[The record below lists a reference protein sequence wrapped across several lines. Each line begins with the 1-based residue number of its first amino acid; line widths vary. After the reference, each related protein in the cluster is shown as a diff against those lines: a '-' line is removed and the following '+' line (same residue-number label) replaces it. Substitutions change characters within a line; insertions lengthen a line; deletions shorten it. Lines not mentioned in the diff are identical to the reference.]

1 MAGRAVEAAAKERV
15 VVEYA
20 SKEPS
25 AFAEMLGGLIGANVT
40 ARPEKKRDFDTL
52 VARVGIWVTDIDEG
66 VTLAFDAGPHDHDPR
81 GSGNGHEPQ
90 QPEDRALRHAR
101 LLRQG
106 RPRRCGQARARQ
118 AEDRR
123 HASKH
128 RDSQPRHPDLLR
140 PVTQLAVIGAGS
152 MGAQIAQQAAL
163 HGVDVRLQDKNAEQ
177 LKKALESNRGH
188 VMRRVEK
195 GKLGQAEADL
205 ALSRVRTATDL
216 AEAVAG
222 ADFVIEAVFEDL
234 QLKRSVFAELDEA
247 APPETV
253 LASNSSTM
261 GISKIADATSRPERC
276 VNVHF
281 FYPVLVMDL
290 VEVVRGPQTSD
301 DTVERA
307 MAMVREMGRTA
318 VLVNKEIDGFIVNR
332 ILHAATQEAYRL
344 LDAGV
349 ASFQDIDTAVEKGLN
364 WPMGPFR
371 LGDFSGLDVTYNA
384 RLHMYKTTG
393 DERYRPSPQLE
404 AKVKAG
410 KLGRKSGEGWYS
422 Y

>member
-1 MAGRAVEAAAKERV
+1 M
-15 VVEYA
+15 
-20 SKEPS
+20 
-25 AFAEMLGGLIGANVT
+25 
-40 ARPEKKRDFDTL
+40 
-52 VARVGIWVTDIDEG
+52 
-66 VTLAFDAGPHDHDPR
+66 
-81 GSGNGHEPQ
+81 
-90 QPEDRALRHAR
+90 
-101 LLRQG
+101 
-106 RPRRCGQARARQ
+106 
-118 AEDRR
+118 
-123 HASKH
+123 KH
-128 RDSQPRHPDLLR
+128 
-140 PVTQLAVIGAGS
+140 LAVIGAGS

-163 HGVDVRLQDKNAEQ
+163 TGVDVRLQDKSSEQ
-177 LKKALESNRGH
+177 LAKAVESNRGH

-195 GKLGQAEADL
+195 GKLSMAEAER
-205 ALSRVRTATDL
+205 ALSRVQTTTDL

-222 ADFVIEAVFEDL
+222 AEFVIEAVFEDL
-234 QLKRSVFAELDEA
+234 QLKRDVFAKLDKVA
-247 APPETV
+247 SKQAV

-261 GISKIADATSRPERC
+261 GISKIADATSQPRRC

-290 VEVVRGPQTSD
+290 VEVVRGPETSD

-307 MAMVREMGRTA
+307 MAMVREMGRTP

-332 ILHAATQEAYRL
+332 ILHAASQEAYRL
-344 LDAGV
+344 LDAGI
-349 ASFQDIDTAVEKGLN
+349 ASFEDIDTAVEKGLN

-410 KLGRKSGEGWYS
+410 KLGRKSGEGWYR

>member
-1 MAGRAVEAAAKERV
+1 
-15 VVEYA
+15 
-20 SKEPS
+20 
-25 AFAEMLGGLIGANVT
+25 
-40 ARPEKKRDFDTL
+40 
-52 VARVGIWVTDIDEG
+52 
-66 VTLAFDAGPHDHDPR
+66 
-81 GSGNGHEPQ
+81 
-90 QPEDRALRHAR
+90 
-101 LLRQG
+101 
-106 RPRRCGQARARQ
+106 
-118 AEDRR
+118 
-123 HASKH
+123 
-128 RDSQPRHPDLLR
+128 
-140 PVTQLAVIGAGS
+140 VTQLAVIGAGS

-163 HGVDVRLQDKNAEQ
+163 HGVDVRLQDKSAEQ

-234 QLKRSVFAELDEA
+234 QLKRSVFAELDGA

-410 KLGRKSGEGWYS
+410 KLGRKSGEGWYR
-422 Y
+422 YDK

>member
-1 MAGRAVEAAAKERV
+1 MTR
-15 VVEYA
+15 
-20 SKEPS
+20 
-25 AFAEMLGGLIGANVT
+25 
-40 ARPEKKRDFDTL
+40 
-52 VARVGIWVTDIDEG
+52 
-66 VTLAFDAGPHDHDPR
+66 
-81 GSGNGHEPQ
+81 
-90 QPEDRALRHAR
+90 
-101 LLRQG
+101 
-106 RPRRCGQARARQ
+106 
-118 AEDRR
+118 
-123 HASKH
+123 
-128 RDSQPRHPDLLR
+128 
-140 PVTQLAVIGAGS
+140 LAVIGAGS

-163 HGVDVRLQDKNAEQ
+163 HGVDVRLHDKSSEQ
-177 LKKALESNRGH
+177 LAKALESNRGH

-195 GKLGQAEADL
+195 GKLGQDEAEA
-205 ALSRVRTATDL
+205 ALSRVRTTTDI
-216 AEAVAG
+216 ADAAAG

-234 QLKRSVFAELDEA
+234 QLKRAVFAELDRSAE
-247 APPETV
+247 PETV

-261 GISKIADATSRPERC
+261 GISKIADVTSGPERC

-301 DTVERA
+301 ATVERA
-307 MAMVREMGRTA
+307 MAMVREMGRTP

-349 ASFQDIDTAVEKGLN
+349 ASFEDIDVAVEKALN

-384 RLHMYKTTG
+384 RLHMYRTTG
-393 DERYRPSPQLE
+393 DERFRPSPQLE
-404 AKVKAG
+404 AKVKSG
-410 KLGRKSGEGWYS
+410 KLGRKSGEGWYR

>member
-1 MAGRAVEAAAKERV
+1 M
-15 VVEYA
+15 
-20 SKEPS
+20 
-25 AFAEMLGGLIGANVT
+25 
-40 ARPEKKRDFDTL
+40 
-52 VARVGIWVTDIDEG
+52 
-66 VTLAFDAGPHDHDPR
+66 
-81 GSGNGHEPQ
+81 
-90 QPEDRALRHAR
+90 
-101 LLRQG
+101 
-106 RPRRCGQARARQ
+106 
-118 AEDRR
+118 
-123 HASKH
+123 
-128 RDSQPRHPDLLR
+128 
-140 PVTQLAVIGAGS
+140 TQLAVIGAGS

-163 HGVDVRLQDKNAEQ
+163 HGVDVRLQDNSAEQ

-234 QLKRSVFAELDEA
+234 QLKRSVFAELDGA

-410 KLGRKSGEGWYS
+410 KLGRKSGEGWYR
-422 Y
+422 YDK